1 MERMQLTENASLVS
15 TNEKRNNSRRSE
27 LEVKMDILRVTT
39 EGSNKPTQIMYKANL
54 SWVALLEHLKSLTA
68 LGFLKEVEYSSRRVY
83 EITPRGLE
91 LLQSYRSVVSA
102 VREMPAKTTDF

>member
-1 MERMQLTENASLVS
+1 MERMQLAENASSVA
-15 TNEKRNNSRRSE
+15 TNERRSSSRRSE

-54 SWVALLEHLKSLTA
+54 SWVALLAHLQSLTA
-68 LGFLKEVEYSSRRVY
+68 LGFLREVEYASRRVY

-102 VREMPAKTTDF
+102 VRDMPIRQLDF